1 MPSLFQ
7 DAPAAPIQAASII
20 GTISDLL
27 TQHRRE
33 LPPWWKDTNPILT
46 KLMELGVRVSAYP
59 SANIVWKKHKNV
71 HDCLLQIDVIQGMN
85 KAQLLR
91 SVRNVSLS
99 RCAAAHL
106 TLFLGV
112 VDAWLRACEEYLLV
126 ESARFPADMANFETL
141 HHELESVASLRGT
154 NGLYTFDNLVHLF
167 DLLEE
172 AREPGK
178 EVTFFQ
184 TLTPEESDC

>member
-20 GTISDLL
+20 GTISNLL

-33 LPPWWKDTNPILT
+33 LPSWWNDTNPILT

-59 SANIVWKKHKNV
+59 SASTVWRKHKNV
-71 HDCLLQIDVIQGMN
+71 HDCVLQIDHIHGVIN
-85 KAQLLR
+85 TQLLR
-91 SVRNVSLS
+91 SARNVSLS

-112 VDAWLRACEEYLLV
+112 VDTWLRACEEYLQA
-126 ESARFPADMANFETL
+126 ESARFPADIANFEAL
-141 HHELESVASLRGT
+141 HYELESVASLRGT
-154 NGLYTFDNLVHLF
+154 SGIYTFENLIQLF
-167 DLLEE
+167 DLLKET
-172 AREPGK
+172 REPGN
-178 EVTFFQ
+178 ELVFTRI
-184 TLTPEESDC
+184 LTPEESNC